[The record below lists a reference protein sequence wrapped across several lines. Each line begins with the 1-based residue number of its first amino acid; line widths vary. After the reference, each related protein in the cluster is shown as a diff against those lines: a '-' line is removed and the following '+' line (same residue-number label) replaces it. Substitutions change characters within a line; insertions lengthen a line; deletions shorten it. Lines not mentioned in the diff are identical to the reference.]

1 MNQNKNIVNF
11 NKKQEEMFK
20 TPCTISE
27 AVQIARGVSEDVV
40 NHYHQSRSH
49 LQVSQSIQVDLL
61 KQVVIDSG
69 LITEEEFH
77 KRYLQ
82 KAQEIMEMQEKAK
95 SELYGETPTDAS
107 MSMSTEGAEMTE
119 VPEEGTEDGE

>member
-61 KQVVIDSG
+61 KQVVIDAG
-69 LITEEEFH
+69 LITE
-77 KRYLQ
+77 
-82 KAQEIMEMQEKAK
+82 
-95 SELYGETPTDAS
+95 DAS
-107 MSMSTEGAEMTE
+107 MSMSTEGAEVTE
-119 VPEEGTEDGE
+119 VPEEDTEDGE